1 MAVAGFGVIP
11 LSAHRASL
19 ERYLSEIVFPFDSV
33 AGRIIAER
41 LPISY
46 ARDPV
51 RPCLLLWAC
60 AANGG
65 DTADALPVA
74 AAFDLFDRFMLLH
87 DELADVRAET
97 IVRWG
102 LGQSLNA
109 GDALYALAFRSLASD
124 VGNPMSRLQVARL
137 VGEAVLEAIEA
148 REGAMEGRCA
158 LTGAALQAGAI
169 VGGASPD
176 VAATFAQA
184 GRALGMASE
193 TNDGESAQQF
203 ALASIRALQ
212 ACTSKEDLDVF
223 AEVALYV
230 ARQAA

>member
-1 MAVAGFGVIP
+1 VIP

-19 ERYLSEIVFPFDSV
+19 ERYLGEIVFPFNSV

-41 LPISY
+41 LPIAY

-60 AANGG
+60 EVNGG
-65 DTADALPVA
+65 EIADALPVA
-74 AAFDLFDRFMLLH
+74 VAFDLFDRFMLLH
-87 DELADVRAET
+87 DELADVGADT

-109 GDALYALAFRSLASD
+109 GDALYALAFRTLASD
-124 VGNPMSRLQVARL
+124 VGNPVCRLQVARL
-137 VGEAVLEAIEA
+137 AGEAVLEAIED
-148 REGAMEGRCA
+148 RGGAMEGRCA

-169 VGGASPD
+169 IGGANAD
-176 VAATFAQA
+176 VALAFAQA
-184 GRALGMASE
+184 GRSLGMASE
-193 TNDGESAQQF
+193 TNDRQSAQQF
-203 ALASIRALQ
+203 ALASIGALRP
-212 ACTSKEDLDVF
+212 CTREEDLDVF

>member
-1 MAVAGFGVIP
+1 MTSLSDAIP

-19 ERYLSEIVFPFDSV
+19 QRYLSGIEFSFNSV
-33 AGRIIAER
+33 AGSIIAER
-41 LPISY
+41 LPVRY

-65 DTADALPVA
+65 NIFDALPVA

-87 DELADVRAET
+87 DELAEVSADTTA
-97 IVRWG
+97 RWG

-124 VGNPMSRLQVARL
+124 VGSPACRLEVARL
-137 VGEAVLEAIEA
+137 VGEAVLEAIEDR
-148 REGAMEGRCA
+148 REDMQGRCA

-169 VGGASPD
+169 LAGAGPE
-176 VAATFAQA
+176 VALTFARA
-184 GRALGMASE
+184 GRALGMAGE
-193 TNDGESAQQF
+193 TTDADRAQRYAHQSI
-203 ALASIRALQ
+203 ALLQ
-212 ACTSKEDLDVF
+212 SCTRQEDLDAF

-230 ARQAA
+230 ARRAA

>member
-1 MAVAGFGVIP
+1 VTP

-19 ERYLSEIVFPFDSV
+19 ERYLSEIAFPFDSV

-41 LPISY
+41 LPISS

-74 AAFDLFDRFMLLH
+74 VAFDLFDRFMLLH
-87 DELADVRAET
+87 DELADVRADT

-109 GDALYALAFRSLASD
+109 GDAFYALAFRSLASD
-124 VGNPMSRLQVARL
+124 VGDPACRLQVARL
-137 VGEAVLEAIEA
+137 VGEAVLEAIED

-169 VGGASPD
+169 IGGASPD
-176 VAATFAQA
+176 VAATFARA

-193 TNDGESAQQF
+193 TNDSESAKRF
-203 ALASIRALQ
+203 ARASIGALQ
-212 ACTSKEDLDVF
+212 PCTREADLDVF
-223 AEVALYV
+223 AEVAFYV

>member
-1 MAVAGFGVIP
+1 MIP

-19 ERYLSEIVFPFDSV
+19 ERYLSEIVVPFDSV

-41 LPISY
+41 LPIRY

-60 AANGG
+60 SATGG

-87 DELADVRAET
+87 DELADVRAAT

-124 VGNPMSRLQVARL
+124 VGDPPRRLQVARL
-137 VGEAVLEAIEA
+137 VGEAVLEAIED
-148 REGAMEGRCA
+148 REAAMEGRCA

-169 VGGASPD
+169 IGGAGPE

-193 TNDGESAQQF
+193 TNDSESAQQF
-203 ALASIRALQ
+203 ALAAIGALRPF
-212 ACTSKEDLDVF
+212 TSKEDLDVF
-223 AEVALYV
+223 AEVAFYV

>member
-1 MAVAGFGVIP
+1 MTP

-19 ERYLSEIVFPFDSV
+19 ERYLSEIAFPFDSV

-41 LPISY
+41 LPISS

-74 AAFDLFDRFMLLH
+74 VAFDLFDRFMLLH
-87 DELADVRAET
+87 DELADVRADT

-109 GDALYALAFRSLASD
+109 GDAFYALAFRSLASD
-124 VGNPMSRLQVARL
+124 VGDPACRLQVARL
-137 VGEAVLEAIEA
+137 VGEAVLEAIED

-169 VGGASPD
+169 IGGASPD
-176 VAATFAQA
+176 VAATFARA

-193 TNDGESAQQF
+193 TNDSESAKRF
-203 ALASIRALQ
+203 ARASIGALQ
-212 ACTSKEDLDVF
+212 PCTREADLDVF
-223 AEVALYV
+223 AEVAFYV

>member
-1 MAVAGFGVIP
+1 MIP

-19 ERYLSEIVFPFDSV
+19 QRYLGGIVFPFDSV

-41 LPISY
+41 LPIRY

-51 RPCLLLWAC
+51 RPSLLLWAC
-60 AANGG
+60 MASGG
-65 DTADALPVA
+65 DIAEALPVA

-87 DELADVRAET
+87 DELADVHADT
-97 IVRWG
+97 VVRWG

-124 VGNPMSRLQVARL
+124 VGNPACRLEAARL
-137 VGEAVLEAIEA
+137 VGEAVLEAIED
-148 REGAMEGRCA
+148 RKGAMEGRCA

-169 VGGASPD
+169 IGGAPVS
-176 VAATFAQA
+176 VATIFARA
-184 GRALGMASE
+184 GRALGMAGE
-193 TNDGESAQQF
+193 TNDSQTAAQF
-203 ALASIRALQ
+203 ALASVETLRP
-212 ACTSKEDLDVF
+212 CTRKEDLDAF

-230 ARQAA
+230 ARRAV

>member
-1 MAVAGFGVIP
+1 MTSLSETLP
-11 LSAHRASL
+11 MSAHRASVT
-19 ERYLSEIVFPFDSV
+19 RYLEGIEISFNSV
-33 AGRIIAER
+33 AGRIITER
-41 LPISY
+41 LPVRC

-51 RPCLLLWAC
+51 RPSLLLWAC

-87 DELADVRAET
+87 DELADVSAEP
-97 IVRWG
+97 IARWG

-109 GDALYALAFRSLASD
+109 GDALYALGFRMLASH
-124 VGNPMSRLQVARL
+124 VGNPERRLEAARIA
-137 VGEAVLEAIEA
+137 GEAVLEAIEG
-148 REGAMEGRCA
+148 RETAMEGRCA

-169 VGGASPD
+169 IGGASGD
-176 VAATFAQA
+176 VALAFARA

-193 TNDGESAQQF
+193 ATETAGALRFAQQS
-203 ALASIRALQ
+203 LTLLEPHTR
-212 ACTSKEDLDVF
+212 KEDLDAF

-230 ARQAA
+230 ARRAA

>member
-1 MAVAGFGVIP
+1 VIP

-19 ERYLSEIVFPFDSV
+19 ERYLSENVFPFDSV

-60 AANGG
+60 AATGG
-65 DTADALPVA
+65 DVADALPVA
-74 AAFDLFDRFMLLH
+74 VAFDLFDRFMLLH
-87 DELADVRAET
+87 DELADVRADT

-124 VGNPMSRLQVARL
+124 VGNPVCRLAVARL
-137 VGEAVLEAIEA
+137 VGEAVLEAIED

-169 VGGASPD
+169 IGGAGTD
-176 VAATFAQA
+176 VAMIFARA

-193 TNDGESAQQF
+193 TNDRESARQF
-203 ALASIRALQ
+203 ALSSIGALRP
-212 ACTSKEDLDVF
+212 CTREADLDVF
-223 AEVALYV
+223 TEVALYV

>member
-1 MAVAGFGVIP
+1 MAVTGPGVIP

-19 ERYLSEIVFPFDSV
+19 ERYLGEIVFPFNSV

-41 LPISY
+41 LPITY

-87 DELADVRAET
+87 DELADVRAGT

-124 VGNPMSRLQVARL
+124 VGNPARRLRVARL
-137 VGEAVLEAIEA
+137 VGEAVLEAITD
-148 REGAMEGRCA
+148 REGATEGRCA

-169 VGGASPD
+169 IGGAGAD

-184 GRALGMASE
+184 GRALGMAGE
-193 TNDGESAQQF
+193 TNDSERAQQF
-203 ALASIRALQ
+203 ALASIGALRP
-212 ACTSKEDLDVF
+212 CTRKEHLDVF

>member
-1 MAVAGFGVIP
+1 MTP
-11 LSAHRASL
+11 LSETLPLSTHRASL
-19 ERYLSEIVFPFDSV
+19 ARYLGGIDIAFNSV

-41 LPISY
+41 LPVHC

-51 RPCLLLWAC
+51 RPCLLMWAC

-65 DTADALPVA
+65 DTGEALPVA

-87 DELADVRAET
+87 DELADVSAET

-109 GDALYALAFRSLASD
+109 GDALYALAFRTLASD
-124 VGNPMSRLQVARL
+124 VGDAERRLEAARIA
-137 VGEAVLEAIEA
+137 GEAVLEAIAGREA
-148 REGAMEGRCA
+148 AMEGRCA
-158 LTGAALQAGAI
+158 LTGAALQAGAVI
-169 VGGASPD
+169 GGASGE
-176 VAATFAQA
+176 VALAFARA

-193 TNDGESAQQF
+193 ATDAAGARRFAQQSL
-203 ALASIRALQ
+203 ALLEPH
-212 ACTSKEDLDVF
+212 TSEEYLDAF

-230 ARQAA
+230 ARRAA

>member
-1 MAVAGFGVIP
+1 MTSLSETLP
-11 LSAHRASL
+11 LSAHRASVA
-19 ERYLSEIVFPFDSV
+19 RYLEGIGMSFNSV

-41 LPISY
+41 LPVRC

-65 DTADALPVA
+65 DTGEALPVA

-87 DELADVRAET
+87 DELADVSAEPIT
-97 IVRWG
+97 RWG

-109 GDALYALAFRSLASD
+109 GDALYALAFRMLASD
-124 VGNPMSRLQVARL
+124 VGDPERRLEAARIA
-137 VGEAVLEAIEA
+137 GEAVLEAIEG
-148 REGAMEGRCA
+148 RETAMEGRCA
-158 LTGAALQAGAI
+158 LTGAALQAGAVI
-169 VGGASPD
+169 GGACGE
-176 VAATFAQA
+176 VALAFARA

-193 TNDGESAQQF
+193 ATDRSDARRFAQQ
-203 ALASIRALQ
+203 ALTLLEPHTR
-212 ACTSKEDLDVF
+212 KEDLDAF

-230 ARQAA
+230 ARRAA